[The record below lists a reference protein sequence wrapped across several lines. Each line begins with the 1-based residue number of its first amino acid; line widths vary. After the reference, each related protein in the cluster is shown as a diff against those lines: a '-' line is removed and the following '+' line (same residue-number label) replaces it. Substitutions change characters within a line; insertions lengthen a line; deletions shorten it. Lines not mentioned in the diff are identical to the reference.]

1 MPIAVGVLSERSQ
14 IEDHKIKYT
23 ALQLLRKI
31 LMQAGS
37 RQASIDQK
45 QRALGYLEV
54 YINAIV
60 DQLSEKTTSLDLK
73 TVITTKI
80 ECIYSLTV
88 LMETYPAIELQKY
101 TARVEKALKALLSH
115 KKRAVRKFAR
125 NCLNEWIMM

>member
-1 MPIAVGVLSERSQ
+1 MVSLNILQNKLDELMPIAVGVLSERSK

-37 RQASIDQK
+37 KHASIDQK

-60 DQLSEKTTSLDLK
+60 DQLISKTTSLDLK
-73 TVITTKI
+73 TDITTKI

-88 LMETYPAIELQKY
+88 LIETFPPIEL
-101 TARVEKALKALLSH
+101 
-115 KKRAVRKFAR
+115 
-125 NCLNEWIMM
+125 